1 MDELKGIIFDM
12 DGVIVDSEPIHYK
25 VNQIIL
31 KDMNIE
37 ISEEEYNSFIGVSNP
52 DMWSI
57 IKDRYGL
64 KESLEDLVNKQNKI
78 TLEYLRDSNI
88 NPINGIVKLL
98 EELKNNGLKVALA
111 SSSSEKLIELILN
124 KFHIQQYFIE
134 TISGEN
140 FAKSKPNPQI
150 FFHAAKK
157 LKLKAEEC
165 VVIEDSKHGIE
176 AAKRADMKAIGYKNI
191 NSGNQDLSKAD
202 LIVESIR
209 EINVELI
216 KNLF

>member
-12 DGVIVDSEPIHYK
+12 DGVIVDSEPIHYR

-57 IKDRYGL
+57 IKDRYDL

-98 EELKNNGLKVALA
+98 EELKNKGLKVALA
-111 SSSSEKLIELILN
+111 SSSSEKLIELVLN
-124 KFHIQQYFIE
+124 KFYIQQYFIE

-140 FAKSKPNPQI
+140 FAKSKPDPQI

-157 LKLKAEEC
+157 LKLKSEEC

-176 AAKRADMKAIGYKNI
+176 AATRANMKAIGYKNI